1 MDMRT
6 GDLMASLWFP
16 ECRLVGADPGSRVV
30 TDRAVP
36 ILGGRTDRL
45 LWFWGGCVRGQ
56 CQASRRHTVGTW
68 KRLKLICAEQ
78 QHQVLDQRRFGDGET
93 FLVWGIY
100 SDRAGVGEK
109 PAPWSQPA
117 TPSLCPDS

>member
-1 MDMRT
+1 MD
-6 GDLMASLWFP
+6 
-16 ECRLVGADPGSRVV
+16 C
-30 TDRAVP
+30 AVP

-100 SDRAGVGEK
+100 SDRAGVGEN
-109 PAPWSQPA
+109 PAPCGA
-117 TPSLCPDS
+117 SLPLLPFALTLDSRSRVHV